1 MTLTPGVFRPGQPG
15 YIAPGTDEW
24 LQCITPSKV
33 AAILGVSR
41 WESPYSLWHR
51 MNGTLPSG
59 EPKDIYQIGHDYEA
73 SAANR
78 WRSHNPGWT
87 LSRGELQFVI
97 PEDEFGF
104 PVLATLD
111 RRATRNNA
119 RHCVEFKLARDLSD
133 MEKWGDNFSG
143 DCPEDYWTQV
153 QAQMLFTGLTKHPA
167 QLLALGPFWNEGL
180 YTIPFDQPTGTY
192 IATKCLEFW
201 ESVQAGVEPDL
212 DRSVPTYECVRAL
225 HPDIV
230 TDSEV
235 ELPDDLATEYRD
247 AVAAKKVAEERE
259 RFAKTRV
266 LDLMADSHYATAD
279 GIKVARRQPT
289 GQGGK
294 AIALYSVKP
303 PKQKEVA

>member
-1 MTLTPGVFRPGQPG
+1 MTLTAGVFRPGQPG

-51 MNGTLPSG
+51 MNGSLPPS
-59 EPKDIYQIGHDYEA
+59 EPKDIYQVGHDYEA

-78 WRSHNPGWT
+78 WRSRNPGWT

-97 PEDEFGF
+97 PAEQFGF

-111 RRATRNNA
+111 RRATRNKVQ
-119 RHCVEFKLARDLSD
+119 HCVEFKLARDLSD
-133 MEKWGDNFSG
+133 MEKWGDNFTG

-153 QAQMLFTGLTKHPA
+153 QAQMLFTGLTKRPG

-180 YTIPFDQPTGTY
+180 YTIPFDPPTGAY
-192 IATKCLEFW
+192 IVTKCLEFW

-212 DRSVPTYECVRAL
+212 DNTVPTYECVRSQ
-225 HPDIV
+225 HPGIV
-230 TDSEV
+230 TASEAPIP
-235 ELPDDLATEYRD
+235 EDLAAEYHE
-247 AVAAKKVAEERE
+247 AVAAKKAAEERE

-266 LDLMADSHYATAD
+266 LDLMGDSQFATTN
-279 GIKVARRQPT
+279 GVKIARRQPSR
-289 GQGGK
+289 G
-294 AIALYSVKP
+294 AVALYAVKP
-303 PKQKEVA
+303 PKAQEEVA